1 MGVAITPIEVAGGV
15 AFNAIPKAEETPGGS
30 EAWARGAILTE
41 DGTAGLIGEAAAAN
55 PTGIIGVA
63 VHKWP
68 LSVTTP
74 TIASKAQ
81 FVPALGSVEFEG
93 TFTDAAGTYT
103 MVLTDVWAA
112 YGLNVDASG
121 IWYVQQDETTAAN
134 VRVVV
139 TKALDAT
146 GTLYPR
152 VRFRFLGIAD
162 LGTTDALV
170 TRYVAT

>member
-1 MGVAITPIEVAGGV
+1 MALAIQPIEVAGGV
-15 AFNAIPKAEETPGGS
+15 YTGIPKGEETPGSG

-68 LSVTTP
+68 LTNTNV
-74 TIASKAQ
+74 ADKAHY
-81 FVPALGSVEFEG
+81 VPALGHVEFEG
-93 TFTDAAGTYT
+93 TLTDAAGTYT
-103 MVLTDVWAA
+103 LALTDIWAA
-112 YGLNVDASG
+112 YGLNVDGDG

-139 TKALDAT
+139 TKALDAA

>member
-1 MGVAITPIEVAGGV
+1 MGVAITAIEVAGGV
-15 AFNAIPKAEETPGGS
+15 GFTGIPLAEETPGAA
-30 EAWARGAILTE
+30 EVWAKGAIITE
-41 DGTAGLIGEAAAAN
+41 DGTAGLIGEASGAN

-63 VHKWP
+63 THAWP
-68 LSVTTP
+68 LGKTNVAT
-74 TIASKAQ
+74 KAKYI
-81 FVPALGSVEFEG
+81 PALGSVEFEG

-112 YGLNVDASG
+112 YGLNVDG
-121 IWYVQQDETTAAN
+121 DGLWYVQQDETTAAN

-139 TKALDAT
+139 TKALEAT
-146 GTLYPR
+146 GTLFPR

>member
-1 MGVAITPIEVAGGV
+1 MGLAVRPIKVAGGTYTG
-15 AFNAIPKAEETPGGS
+15 IPIQEETPGGS
-30 EAWARGAILTE
+30 EAWADGAILTE

-63 VHKWP
+63 THKWP
-68 LSVTTP
+68 LSNTTVA
-74 TIASKAQ
+74 TKAKY
-81 FVPALGSVEFEG
+81 VAALGSVEFEG
-93 TFTDAAGTYT
+93 TLTDAAETYT
-103 MVLTDVWAA
+103 MALTDVWAA
-112 YGLNVDASG
+112 YGLNVDANG

-139 TKALDAT
+139 TKALDPA

-152 VRFRFLGIAD
+152 VNFRFLGIAD